1 MQEQNTGYVKSE
13 RHGPAMVIEFFHPQ
27 SNSMPRALMND
38 LATHIHGAGMDDD
51 IRVIVLRSFG
61 ERAFCSGASFTELAQ
76 IKNPHEGED
85 FFNGFAH
92 IINCMRKCPKFIVVR
107 VQGKCVGG
115 GVGIAAAADYA
126 IAVTGAEIKL
136 SELEIGIGPF
146 VIGPAVERKMGLS
159 AFSQLAIDAASWRT
173 AEWAKNRGLYA
184 EVHANLQD
192 LDDSLEILVKHLCL
206 LSLQAMKEIKK
217 VLWQGTSNWDQL
229 LPERAKISGLLVT
242 SEMAQKAIRNF
253 IPKG

>member
-1 MQEQNTGYVKSE
+1 MPENNPGYVKSE
-13 RHGPAMVIEFFHPQ
+13 RHGPAMVIEFYHPQ
-27 SNSMPRALMND
+27 SNSMPRALMNE
-38 LATHIHGAGMDDD
+38 LASHIHGAGLDDE
-51 IRVIVLRSFG
+51 IRIIVLRSFG
-61 ERAFCSGASFTELAQ
+61 EKAFCSGASFTELAQ
-76 IKNPHEGED
+76 IRNAREGED
-85 FFNGFAH
+85 FFTGFAH

-107 VQGKCVGG
+107 IQGKCVGG

-126 IAVTGAEIKL
+126 MAVTGADIKL

-146 VIGPAVERKMGLS
+146 VIGPAVERKLGLS

-173 AEWAKNRGLYA
+173 AEWAKTRGLYA

-192 LDDSLEILVKHLCL
+192 LDDSIEILVKHLCL

-229 LPERAKISGLLVT
+229 LPERAKISGQLVI
-242 SEMAQKAIRNF
+242 SEMAQKAIRMFN
-253 IPKG
+253 KV